1 MIRQG
6 MSTYT
11 KHLIWRSFSISLFV
25 WLTILCLDFTVSFVT
40 ELENLSD
47 GISFLSLLLTT
58 MLEQPHKGL
67 QYLET
72 SMLIGTL
79 IALTLFN
86 QQGNLIFLRS
96 LGFAPVKIV
105 LIAGIGPLLLSFILV
120 NLDEF
125 VFISLTDK
133 SNLSQ
138 KISIEANQLDQGAYS
153 WQLNEQNLIGVQNLG
168 TNQITGVQLIE
179 FNETGEVIRAERL
192 ASGLLKGNQLTVQSL
207 ANASPMTR
215 VFPFLLKPLLDRKSL
230 ERSSLR
236 SLLNLKKSYATD
248 NSKSDLRLIESAI
261 YAKIFLP
268 ISVIGIIFFA
278 GSLMFGL
285 VRSGGIGRQV
295 MFGIF
300 FGLLFD
306 LTKDLFVASFL
317 TYQWPIV
324 LAYLLPILGL
334 ALGGWA
340 GYRRL

>member
-40 ELENLSD
+40 ALENLSD

-58 MLEQPHKGL
+58 MLEQPRKGL

-72 SMLIGTL
+72 SMLI
-79 IALTLFN
+79 
-86 QQGNLIFLRS
+86 GNLIFLRS

-153 WQLNEQNLIGVQNLG
+153 WQLNEQNLIGVQNLD

-179 FNETGEVIRAERL
+179 FNESGEVIRAERL
-192 ASGLLKGNQLTVQSL
+192 ASGQLKGNQLIVQSL
-207 ANASPMTR
+207 GNASPVTR

-268 ISVIGIIFFA
+268 ISAIGIIFFA

>member
-47 GISFLSLLLTT
+47 ATSFLSLLLTT

-215 VFPFLLKPLLDRKSL
+215 VF
-230 ERSSLR
+230 
-236 SLLNLKKSYATD
+236 
-248 NSKSDLRLIESAI
+248 
-261 YAKIFLP
+261 
-268 ISVIGIIFFA
+268 
-278 GSLMFGL
+278 
-285 VRSGGIGRQV
+285 
-295 MFGIF
+295 
-300 FGLLFD
+300 LF
-306 LTKDLFVASFL
+306 
-317 TYQWPIV
+317 Y
-324 LAYLLPILGL
+324 
-334 ALGGWA
+334 
-340 GYRRL
+340 